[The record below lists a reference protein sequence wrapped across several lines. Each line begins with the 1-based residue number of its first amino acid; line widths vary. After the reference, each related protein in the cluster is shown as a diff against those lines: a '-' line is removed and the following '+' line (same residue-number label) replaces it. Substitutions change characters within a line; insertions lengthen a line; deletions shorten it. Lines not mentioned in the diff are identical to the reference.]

1 MATLDRQTPSV
12 DTFLCEPWSSFVS
25 AAKLRFVD
33 NADSSS
39 DNSDRELYRLGGA
52 VKLSKEDMFVYS
64 QFPALED
71 FCLVVCHVCDQ
82 VVTPQGILTH
92 YEKRHVSPV
101 PSRSPVVPMKPKA
114 PAVAPAMAPSS
125 GEMLAFRVPKDY
137 PHSRFSKAPLAVYPP
152 KGARSKSCVSLPVV
166 SLEKMPCLNRADSA
180 SHVRLTSSTSP
191 SPSSL
196 KPLSL
201 TSPASQRSGEK
212 LVNGRGT
219 SGPST
224 PRSTVS
230 PSSLDGRP
238 SPARSPLDRR
248 PSSTPSPSPLDR
260 KPSPSPSPAH
270 RSGALPS
277 SSASPLET
285 KHQNGTKTPSRSQKR
300 LSGRVFD
307 PNKHCG
313 VQDPETK
320 RPCTR
325 SLTCKTHSL
334 THRRAVPGRRKH
346 FDILLAEHKGRPK
359 EGAKDKDK
367 DVTQGGAKEGGSQIN
382 ASQETASPGKPHC
395 PNGRPLSTLKLRLAN
410 AYIPRVPGSTTSTSS
425 PLPPAPAP
433 APAPNPEPSPH
444 SWTTAAG
451 DGGRLSSDEGDAETP
466 EDADRPAFHCT
477 NRHPQP
483 LGCCVF
489 SSRLMGR
496 GHYVFDRRWDRM
508 RLALQNMVE
517 KHLNAQMW
525 RKVPLAPD
533 SLLSLSSSSGTSPV
547 TSQQTLSPA
556 SVPSPLLSS
565 PSNSLSYT
573 AAFPQ
578 SASAAGVFSIRDAAQ
593 PVAPVSALG
602 KARNG
607 THKASRP
614 SKDAEDSATG
624 SKKRK
629 NSSYSSSSAFSSS
642 SVFPTVDNHK
652 RNGSSY
658 HPTLQGSGGV
668 AASPARKKGL
678 GRGGSGL
685 WSGADDWLSRAEGSH
700 SHNSQ
705 NSRELG
711 TISIPYSANKEPA
724 SAAHQPLAPPSGP
737 LAYGGGAEGRK
748 RRSPSS
754 YRGKASKL
762 SRPGGLESLFGNG
775 SDGGGIL
782 ASGPE
787 SPRQAKLHH

>member
-1 MATLDRQTPSV
+1 MATLDRQIPSV

-25 AAKLRFVD
+25 AAKLHFVD
-33 NADSSS
+33 NADSSL
-39 DNSDRELYRLGGA
+39 DNNEKELYCLGEA
-52 VKLSKEDMFVYS
+52 VEVGKEEMLVYS
-64 QFPALED
+64 QFPALQD
-71 FCLVVCHVCDQ
+71 FCLVVCHVCNQ

-92 YEKRHVSPV
+92 YEKRHISPV
-101 PSRSPVVPMKPKA
+101 PSRSPLVPMKPKA
-114 PAVAPAMAPSS
+114 PAVAPAVAPSP
-125 GEMLAFRVPKDY
+125 GDTLAFRVPKDY

-152 KGARSKSCVSLPVV
+152 KGARNKTCVSLPVV
-166 SLEKMPCLNRADSA
+166 SLEKMPCLNRTDSA
-180 SHVRLTSSTSP
+180 SHVRLTSSSSSSP

-196 KPLSL
+196 KPASL
-201 TSPASQRSGEK
+201 TPPASQRSSEK
-212 LVNGRGT
+212 LMNGRST

-224 PRSTVS
+224 PRSTAS

-260 KPSPSPSPAH
+260 KPSPSPSPSH
-270 RSGALPS
+270 RAGALPPLS
-277 SSASPLET
+277 SSPLEK
-285 KHQNGTKTPSRSQKR
+285 KHQNGTKTSSRSQKR

-359 EGAKDKDK
+359 EGVKEKEKDKDG
-367 DVTQGGAKEGGSQIN
+367 TPGGKEGSSQSVT
-382 ASQETASPGKPHC
+382 SQETASPSKPHC

-410 AYIPRVPGSTTSTSS
+410 AHIPRAPGSTAGTSS

-433 APAPNPEPSPH
+433 APAPNQEPSPL
-444 SWTTAAG
+444 SWVTAAG
-451 DGGRLSSDEGDAETP
+451 DSGRLSSDEGDAETP
-466 EDADRPAFHCT
+466 EDSDRPAFHCSSY
-477 NRHPQP
+477 HPQP

-525 RKVPLAPD
+525 RKVPLA
-533 SLLSLSSSSGTSPV
+533 SESVSSSGTSPV
-547 TSQQTLSPA
+547 TSQQTPSPT
-556 SVPSPLLSS
+556 SVASPLLSS

-573 AAFPQ
+573 ATFPQ
-578 SASAAGVFSIRDAAQ
+578 SASMAGVFSIRDAAQ
-593 PVAPVSALG
+593 LVVPVSALG
-602 KARNG
+602 KARNS

-614 SKDAEDSATG
+614 SKDMEDSVVG
-624 SKKRK
+624 YKKRK
-629 NSSYSSSSAFSSS
+629 NSSYSSSSSSSFSSS
-642 SVFPTVDNHK
+642 LFPTVDNHK

-658 HPTLQGSGGV
+658 HPTLQGSGGT
-668 AASPARKKGL
+668 AATPARKMGL
-678 GRGGSGL
+678 GHGGNGL
-685 WSGADDWLSRAEGSH
+685 WSGGEDWLSRADGSQ

-711 TISIPYSANKEPA
+711 TTSISYSPNREPP
-724 SAAHQPLAPPSGP
+724 SAPHQPLAPPSGP

-754 YRGKASKL
+754 YRGKGSKL
-762 SRPGGLESLFGNG
+762 SRPGRLESLFGNG
-775 SDGGGIL
+775 SDSGGIL